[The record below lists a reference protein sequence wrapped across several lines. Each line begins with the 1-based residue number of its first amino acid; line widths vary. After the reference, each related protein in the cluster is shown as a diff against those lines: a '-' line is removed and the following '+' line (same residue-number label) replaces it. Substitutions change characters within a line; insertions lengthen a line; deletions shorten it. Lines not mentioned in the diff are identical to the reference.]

1 MLNSAYFNLPHG
13 RVSGLQKLL
22 ANAHRTELVRTRAS
36 CFRKMDPQS
45 EDAGNSAE
53 TFEVILTPRE
63 EAFPEDDT
71 ELGKL
76 AHIRQRMEQA
86 HQEEVKRIMAK
97 VQEIE
102 RATEKMQQDY
112 DRQISGLE
120 AELQQKE
127 NAYAVVYNQRK
138 VFKNM
143 NQELQQA
150 MMEQSRQYEGKLT
163 ALENFGLMSPMVS
176 PRIPGDASP
185 RQSPLRASTG
195 STGLIERAGN
205 DLTPQK
211 KAYMERINTLQT
223 KLHIQQIKQAEVAT
237 TVQSERV
244 SLQERYETRIANLQT
259 SMSKQQQEYEEK
271 IAILQQE
278 LSLNLAQDVS
288 PDHELV
294 SLNQELQAENREQTE
309 RIAALEMS
317 LADLGGEHG
326 RQQAIVKE
334 FEAEAASLRE
344 ELHAQ
349 TIKWKEEEQKMESV
363 HRQEIQDMELQL
375 LKMKKQ
381 TTLNQRVCSWMPI
394 PPAWYCMESA

>member
-1 MLNSAYFNLPHG
+1 M
-13 RVSGLQKLL
+13 Q
-22 ANAHRTELVRTRAS
+22 
-36 CFRKMDPQS
+36 
-45 EDAGNSAE
+45 
-53 TFEVILTPRE
+53 EVILTPRE

-97 VQEIE
+97 VQVRPNQTGWSSPSPSQECGGVVASHLLFALTVEPVAAEAVPPRTVSGPSAISRSDRNERDAEIE
-102 RATEKMQQDY
+102 RATEKMQLDY

-120 AELQQKE
+120 TELQQKE

-176 PRIPGDASP
+176 PRVPGDASP

-195 STGLIERAGN
+195 STGLIERAGS

-211 KAYMERINTLQT
+211 KAYMERINTLQN

-237 TVQSERV
+237 SVQSERV
-244 SLQERYETRIANLQT
+244 SLQERYETRIAMLQT
-259 SMSKQQQEYEEK
+259 NMSKQQQEYEEK

-278 LSLNLAQDVS
+278 LSLNLAEDVS

-294 SLNQELQAENREQTE
+294 NLNHELQAENHEQTE
-309 RIAALEMS
+309 RIVALEMS

-344 ELHAQ
+344 ELHARA
-349 TIKWKEEEQKMESV
+349 TKWKEEERKMESV
-363 HRQEIQDMELQL
+363 HRQELQDME
-375 LKMKKQ
+375 M
-381 TTLNQRVCSWMPI
+381 
-394 PPAWYCMESA
+394 